1 MVWEFQSYYRPEH
14 YCRAIIDPENSIKA
28 AGDETAPSLLV
39 LFSVEVNMNG
49 HYEGANDIA
58 RAASLYPSGGNV
70 VAPWSQTGLQNNQ
83 FGLYISLMP
92 TWIER
97 LTRAAEQH
105 PEQATNL
112 WLRLQVLMPANI
124 VIHESRRAQV
134 PPVIPLYTSI
144 MQLPIHLAKW
154 QGFLKIWGYPQ
165 TRLVPLAMTLPSSLV
180 TKVPIADR
188 AWQVVIE
195 ALQSAMEAQRK
206 NDFSRAGEEL
216 RRAAT
221 YTMYTWCVLWG
232 EDEPFTTQ
240 NASLAQTKLVALING
255 HCDPANGT
263 FPKPD
268 TSADAKRICA
278 RFTILRQL
286 NTLVQAYHH
295 TGERPVY
302 SPDDTEYMLTTMI
315 AFLRTLPKFWEEFP
329 DPKR

>member
-1 MVWEFQSYYRPEH
+1 MEWEFQSYYRPEY
-14 YCRAIIDPENSIKA
+14 YCRAIIDPDNSIIA

-39 LFSVEVNMNG
+39 RFSVEVNVNG
-49 HYEGANDIA
+49 HYESANDIA
-58 RAASLYPSGGNV
+58 RAASLYPSGGNA

-97 LTRAAEQH
+97 LTQAAEQH

-124 VIHESRRAQV
+124 VIQESRRAQV
-134 PPVIPLYTSI
+134 PSVIPLYTSI

-154 QGFLKIWGYPQ
+154 QGFLKVWGYPQ
-165 TRLVPLAMTLPSSLV
+165 TRLVPLMMTLPPSLI
-180 TKVPIADR
+180 TKVPLASEP
-188 AWQVVIE
+188 WKVVHD
-195 ALQSAMEAQRK
+195 ALQTAMEAQRK
-206 NDFSRAGEEL
+206 NDFSRAGDEL

-221 YTMYTWCVLWG
+221 YAMYTWCVLWG
-232 EDEPFTTQ
+232 EDEPFTKKD
-240 NASLAQTKLVALING
+240 ASLAQTKLVSLIND
-255 HCDPANGT
+255 CNPANGT
-263 FPKPD
+263 FPRHS
-268 TSADAKRICA
+268 SADAQRICA

-286 NTLVQAYHH
+286 NTLAQAYHH
-295 TGERPVY
+295 TGERPIY
-302 SPDDTEYMLTTMI
+302 SSDDTEYMLTTMI